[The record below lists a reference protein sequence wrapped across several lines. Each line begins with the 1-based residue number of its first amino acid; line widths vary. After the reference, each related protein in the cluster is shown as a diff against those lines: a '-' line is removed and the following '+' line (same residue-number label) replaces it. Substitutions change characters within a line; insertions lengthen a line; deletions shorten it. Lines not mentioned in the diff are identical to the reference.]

1 MTSKER
7 LINCLNIGRINER
20 RDIPIYPQLL
30 TFPGKYSGFT
40 QKQILDSPKLWM
52 YALSKVW
59 NDIGKPDVSMV
70 TSPIDSIFGMG
81 LEARRPGYELGNDDL
96 YQFIEKEQIDIHDYH
111 SIVKNGWLK
120 WYNKYLGKIQNPNKN
135 GIGITIR
142 WIQFGINCNKV
153 LKFLLKNEVEP
164 ISYMSIAPVFDMLS
178 MIRSFEPFLTDLYEE
193 PDLIKAVIK
202 KGTPENI
209 ALCMQNLKW
218 TKGDRVH
225 IYVVRSSSNFISPT
239 FFDEFAWPSLSEMI
253 CQFYSSGIRS
263 ILHADGNWL
272 PMLDRFLHLP
282 KGSVHFEFDG
292 TTDII
297 KASEILKG
305 HHSIRGDIPSTML
318 AFSTYDE
325 TRQYCENLITK
336 IGMKGGFMLGSGCEV
351 PLNSKPEN
359 IKAMFD
365 SLGR

>member
-7 LINCLNIGRINER
+7 FENCLNIGPINDR
-20 RDIPIYPQLL
+20 RDIPIYPQIL
-30 TFPGKYSGFT
+30 TFPGKYAGYT
-40 QKQILDSPKLWM
+40 QKQILDSPKIWM
-52 YALSKVW
+52 DALKKVW
-59 NDIGKPDVSMV
+59 NGIGKPDVSMV
-70 TSPIDSIFGMG
+70 TSPNDSIFGMG
-81 LEARRPGYELGNDDL
+81 LEARRPGYELGVDDL
-96 YQFIEKEQIDIHDYH
+96 YQFIEKKQMNIDDYR
-111 SIVKNGWLK
+111 IILKNGWLK
-120 WYNKYLGKIQNPNKN
+120 WYNKYLGKIQRPIKN

-153 LKFLLKNEVEP
+153 LKFLSENGVEP

-178 MIRSFEPFLTDLYEE
+178 MVRSFEPFLIDLYEE
-193 PDLIKAVIK
+193 PDLVKEVIK

-225 IYVVRSSSNFISPT
+225 VYVVRSSANFVSPS

-253 CQFYSSGIRS
+253 LQFYAAGIRS

-292 TTDII
+292 ATDII
-297 KASEILKG
+297 KASEILDG
-305 HHSIRGDIPSTML
+305 QHSFRGDVPSTML
-318 AFSTYDE
+318 AFGTYDDV
-325 TRQYCENLITK
+325 RQYCENLITK
-336 IGMKGGFMLGSGCEV
+336 IGMHGGFMLGSGCEV
-351 PLNSKPEN
+351 PMNAKPEN

-365 SLGR
+365 SLSR